1 MSLGILF
8 KRIGT
13 HAVYTKYVLL
23 VNWREKFN
31 KKERVLYIN
40 ISIGIRVWT
49 SLIVQPIRGLI

>member
-40 ISIGIRVWT
+40 ISISIRVWT
-49 SLIVQPIRGLI
+49 ILIVQPIRGLI